1 MRVSPMKRGTGSH
14 STACDAHQSVF
25 YDFGVGTENVPEPW
39 KNNLSR
45 IIDLKFDQATGKGIE
60 QKVIA
65 AYEYLVEHYEEG
77 DRIFLFGF
85 SRGAYAVRILVA
97 MMHKIGLLPRSRK
110 HLVGAALVEFEK
122 FSAGQANKDGEVT
135 TPTEWKLNIDEAY
148 TFGRNS
154 KTRWVEI
161 EFLGLWDE
169 PVRDSVCEA

>member
-1 MRVSPMKRGTGSH
+1 M
-14 STACDAHQSVF
+14 
-25 YDFGVGTENVPEPW
+25 
-39 KNNLSR
+39 
-45 IIDLKFDQATGKGIE
+45 
-60 QKVIA
+60 IA

-85 SRGAYAVRILVA
+85 SRGAYAVRILAA
-97 MMHKIGLLPRSRK
+97 MIHKIGLLPRSRK

-161 EFLGLWDE
+161 EFLGLWDTVASLIRPNIE
-169 PVRDSVCEA
+169 NFNFPGLTHLAYPRAEIQA